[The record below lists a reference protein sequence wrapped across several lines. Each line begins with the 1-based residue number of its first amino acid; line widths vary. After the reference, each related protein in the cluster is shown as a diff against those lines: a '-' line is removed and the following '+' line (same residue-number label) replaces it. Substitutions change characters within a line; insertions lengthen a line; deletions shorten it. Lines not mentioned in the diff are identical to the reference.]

1 MPIRIPDA
9 LPAAEVLR
17 KENIF
22 VMDETRAIHQDI
34 RPMEVVLLNL
44 MPKKIDTENQ
54 ILRLLANTPLQVNVK
69 LLRIDH
75 RESNNTPSSHLE
87 RFYRD
92 FDDIKDQ
99 NFDGLIVTGAPLG
112 QVPFDEVY
120 YWDEVRN
127 VIEWSRTHVTSTLFL
142 CWAAQAALNYLYGL
156 PKMTRGQKLSGVYEH
171 RTLNRDNPLVR
182 GFDDY
187 FLAPLSR
194 YADFDA
200 GFIGEHTE
208 LQILADHPE
217 AGVYL
222 AASDDLRQIFV
233 TGHPE
238 YDFDTLDQEY
248 QRDLKAGINPVLPEN
263 YYPQDDASQTPRAR
277 WRSHASLLYSN
288 WINYCVYQITPYDL
302 AKMPPKD
309 EPQAKQLAG

>member
-1 MPIRIPDA
+1 MPLCIPDA

-22 VMDETRAIHQDI
+22 VMDETRATHQDI

-75 RESNNTPSSHLE
+75 RQSNNTPSSHLE

-92 FDDIKDQ
+92 FDDIKDL

-120 YWDEVRN
+120 YWDEVRAI
-127 VIEWSRTHVTSTLFL
+127 IEWSRSHVTSTLFL
-142 CWAAQAALNYLYGL
+142 CWAAQAALNYLYNL
-156 PKMTRGQKLSGVYEH
+156 PKVTMGHKLSGVYEQH
-171 RTLNRDNPLVR
+171 TQCRDNPLVR
-182 GFDDY
+182 GFDDF

-194 YADFDA
+194 YAEFDSA
-200 GFIGEHTE
+200 TIADNTD

-222 AASDDLRQIFV
+222 AATKDLRQVFV

-248 QRDLKAGINPVLPEN
+248 KRDLQAGINPALPHN
-263 YYPQDDASQTPRAR
+263 YYPQDDAS
-277 WRSHASLLYSN
+277 
-288 WINYCVYQITPYDL
+288 
-302 AKMPPKD
+302 
-309 EPQAKQLAG
+309 